1 MSNECILCPAQYFL
15 IWRVSFLSLFSSM
28 YAIYNKHYDLAIV
41 PGGVFCTSIMY
52 WYKPD
57 YSWRRTI
64 DMSYVKIALCYQI
77 IRAYN
82 STYYKLYYFSLI
94 VSVLFYPLGIY
105 FYKKKL
111 FWNSTYS
118 HCLLHVFANMG
129 NFILY
134 SGNIEPITIYISYFT
149 CSKV

>member
-1 MSNECILCPAQYFL
+1 MANECILCPEQYFL
-15 IWRVSFLSLFSSM
+15 IWRVSFLSLFSSI
-28 YAIYNKHYDLAIV
+28 YAIYNNHYDLAIV

-64 DMSYVKIALCYQI
+64 DMNYVKMALCYQI

-82 STYYKLYYFSLI
+82 STYSRYYYYSLI
-94 VSVLFYPLGIY
+94 ISILFYPIGIY

-111 FWNSTYS
+111 FWNSTYA
-118 HCLLHVFANMG
+118 HCLLHIFANIG

-134 SGNIEPITIYISYFT
+134 SGKIEPITIYISYFT
-149 CSKV
+149 CSKI